1 MREAICKLKDRRT
14 EGQHPLLILN
24 RFVCEKAVGDEADT
38 QEKRHLLD
46 AAQEAARRLNRKDSI
61 YGLAFQRWQSF
72 IAEQATTQP
81 TRCFELQ
88 TAGRLIIG
96 LGIENVIE
104 AGIRLHQL
112 YGMPIIPGSALKGL
126 AAHYCAQIWGQ
137 ADPRFGRPSAE
148 EEEEY
153 AAFLAGKGEPPPE
166 NFYRLLFGSI
176 PDGGCVVFYDAWYIP
191 ESASSPLVLDVMT
204 PHHLKWN
211 DVVHPQPPTDFD
223 DPQPVPFLAATGR
236 FLFAISWQGP
246 KADSADA
253 WLSRTGELLREALRE
268 WGIGGKTTSGYGR
281 LREPVSGNSAPRKP
295 AAAVELPAAGDI
307 VEATLLEEKTK
318 KGGWKAR
325 HNATEIEG
333 PIVNSPNVPP
343 DKKPGD
349 VILLE
354 VAAPTPKEISFRYN
368 PEAKAPGK
376 KPPVKPK
383 RR

>member
-14 EGQHPLLILN
+14 QGQHPLLILN
-24 RFVCEKAVGDEADT
+24 RFVCEKAVGDEGNA
-38 QEKRHLLD
+38 QEKRDLL
-46 AAQEAARRLNRKDSI
+46 EAARTAAIRLNGKDSI
-61 YGLAFQRWQSF
+61 YRLAFERWQSF
-72 IAEQATTQP
+72 ISQQASTQA

-126 AAHYCAQIWGQ
+126 AAHYCAQIWGKT
-137 ADPRFGRPSAE
+137 DKRFDRPSAAE
-148 EEEEY
+148 DEQY

-166 NFYRLLFGSI
+166 NFHRLLFGSI
-176 PDGGCVVFYDAWYIP
+176 PDGGCVVFHDAWYIP

-211 DVVHPQPPTDFD
+211 DVDHPQPPTDFD
-223 DPQPVPFLAATGR
+223 DPQPVPFLAVTGR
-236 FLFAISWQGP
+236 FLFAITWQGP
-246 KADSADA
+246 KVDSAAA
-253 WLSRTGELLREALRE
+253 WLSRTEELLREALRE

-281 LREPVSGNSAPRKP
+281 LCEPVSGGLAPPKP
-295 AAAVELPAAGDI
+295 AVAVELPNAGDI

-325 HNATEIEG
+325 HNATGIDG
-333 PIVNSPNVPP
+333 PIVNSADVPP

-354 VAAPTPKEISFRYN
+354 VSAPTPKQISFRYN
-368 PEAKAPGK
+368 PEAKEPRK
-376 KPPVKPK
+376 KPPVKSK